1 MSTQIAFTPE
11 ELVLQQL
18 LEYEEEPLRIL
29 PSGEELKGRLRDE
42 IRLALAQIESPQIHS
57 LVETCFEQIVVVFGR
72 LALIESNLRK
82 LDTLLESLS
91 IFDVLQYEIRNFV
104 QFLETEALSNEE
116 LDAKLGETLDGIC
129 YGISH
134 DIKRIFERE
143 LSGDIRNQ
151 TTPIVYGK
159 IVHSHG
165 LLTNCFQ
172 QSLITLLQL
181 FNHSVDPLSV
191 FNDFEERVRQS
202 LILCNDLAA
211 LLRVVRTAEH
221 QTTPESLNQLVQ
233 SVLNFRDNSMH
244 YLMYRDWRGYERLA
258 LALIAA
264 IEANSDAKDLL
275 HQFSCFLELLYG
287 HVKMR
292 AVLKDM
298 FPGGGEALE
307 GE

>member
-1 MSTQIAFTPE
+1 MSTHISFTPE

-18 LEYEEEPLRIL
+18 LEYEEEPLRSL

-42 IRLALAQIESPQIHS
+42 IRLALSQIDGPKLHS
-57 LVETCFEQIVVVFGR
+57 LVETCFDQIVVVFGR
-72 LALIESNLRK
+72 LALIETNLRK

-104 QFLETEALSNEE
+104 QFLETEALANER
-116 LDAKLGETLDGIC
+116 LDARLLETLDGIC

-181 FNHSVDPLSV
+181 FNRSIDPLSV

-202 LILCNDLAA
+202 LILCNDLSA

-221 QTTPESLNQLVQ
+221 QTTPESLAQVVQ
-233 SVLNFRDNSMH
+233 SALNFRDNSMH

-264 IEANSDAKDLL
+264 IEANSDVKDLL
-275 HQFSCFLELLYG
+275 HQFNCFLEVLYG

-298 FPGGGEALE
+298 FPSGGEAA
-307 GE
+307 GEE

>member
-1 MSTQIAFTPE
+1 MLTQIAFTPE

-18 LEYEEEPLRIL
+18 LEYEEEPLRLL

-42 IRLALAQIESPQIHS
+42 IRLALSQVESPQIHS

-104 QFLETEALSNEE
+104 QFLETEALANER

-181 FNHSVDPLSV
+181 FNRSVDPLSI

-221 QTTPESLNQLVQ
+221 QPTPDSLNQLVQ
-233 SVLNFRDNSMH
+233 STLNFRDNSMH

-275 HQFSCFLELLYG
+275 HQFNCFLELLYG

-298 FPGGGEALE
+298 FPGEGEAAE
-307 GE
+307 EE

>member
-18 LEYEEEPLRIL
+18 LECDEEPLRRV

-42 IRLALAQIESPQIHS
+42 IRLALSQIGNPEIHL

-72 LALIESNLRK
+72 LALIENNLRK
-82 LDTLLESLS
+82 LDTLLENLS
-91 IFDVLQYEIRNFV
+91 IFDVLQYEVRNFV
-104 QFLETEALSNEE
+104 QYLETEALSNEV
-116 LDAKLGETLDGIC
+116 LDERLADTLDGIC

-181 FNHSVDPLSV
+181 FNLSLDPIGL

-202 LILCNDLAA
+202 LILCNDLSA
-211 LLRVVRTAEH
+211 LLQVVRTADH
-221 QTTPESLNQLVQ
+221 QGTPESLNQVVQ
-233 SVLNFRDNSMH
+233 SALNFRDNSMH

-264 IEANSDAKDLL
+264 IEANSDSKDLL
-275 HQFSCFLELLYG
+275 HQFNCFLELLYG

-298 FPGGGEALE
+298 FPSPGDNPQEE
-307 GE
+307 

>member
-1 MSTQIAFTPE
+1 MSTQIGFTPE
-11 ELVLQQL
+11 EMILQQL
-18 LEYEEEPLRIL
+18 LEHDEEPLRSL
-29 PSGEELKGRLRDE
+29 PSGEKLKSRLRDE
-42 IRLALAQIESPQIHS
+42 IKLALAQIDNPEIYL

-82 LDTLLESLS
+82 LDTLHESLS

-104 QFLETEALSNEE
+104 QFLEIEALTNTELEE
-116 LDAKLGETLDGIC
+116 KLADTLDGIC

-181 FNHSVDPLSV
+181 FNRSVDPLGI
-191 FNDFEERVRQS
+191 FNDFEERVKQS

-221 QTTPESLNQLVQ
+221 LGTPESLNHVVQ
-233 SVLNFRDNSMH
+233 SALTFRDNSMH

-264 IEANSDAKDLL
+264 IEANSDSKDLL
-275 HQFSCFLELLYG
+275 HQFNCFLEILYG

-298 FPGGGEALE
+298 FPNEGDVSE

>member
-1 MSTQIAFTPE
+1 MSTHISFTPE

-18 LEYEEEPLRIL
+18 LEYEEEPLRSL

-42 IRLALAQIESPQIHS
+42 IRLALSQIGSPELHS
-57 LVETCFEQIVVVFGR
+57 LVETCFDQIVVVFGR
-72 LALIESNLRK
+72 LALVETNLRK

-104 QFLETEALSNEE
+104 QFLETEALANER
-116 LDAKLGETLDGIC
+116 LDARLLETLDGIC

-181 FNHSVDPLSV
+181 FNRSVDPLSV

-202 LILCNDLAA
+202 LILCNDLSA

-221 QTTPESLNQLVQ
+221 QTTPESLGQVVQ
-233 SVLNFRDNSMH
+233 SALNFRDNSMH

-264 IEANSDAKDLL
+264 IEANSDVKDLL
-275 HQFSCFLELLYG
+275 HQFNCFLEVLYG

-298 FPGGGEALE
+298 FPSGGEAA
-307 GE
+307 GEE

>member
-1 MSTQIAFTPE
+1 MSTQISFTPE

-18 LEYEEEPLRIL
+18 LEYEEEPLRTL

-42 IRLALAQIESPQIHS
+42 IRLALSQIGSPEIHS
-57 LVETCFEQIVVVFGR
+57 LVETCFDQIVVVFGR
-72 LALIESNLRK
+72 LALIETNLRR

-104 QFLETEALSNEE
+104 QFLETEALANDG
-116 LDAKLGETLDGIC
+116 LDARLLETLDGIC

-172 QSLITLLQL
+172 QSLITLLQV
-181 FNHSVDPLSV
+181 FNRSVDPLSI

-202 LILCNDLAA
+202 LILCNDLSA

-221 QTTPESLNQLVQ
+221 QTTPESLGQVVQ
-233 SVLNFRDNSMH
+233 SALNFRDNSMH

-275 HQFSCFLELLYG
+275 HQFSCFLEVLYG

-298 FPGGGEALE
+298 FPSDGEAA
-307 GE
+307 GEE

>member
-1 MSTQIAFTPE
+1 MSTQISFTPE

-18 LEYEEEPLRIL
+18 LEYEEEPLRTL

-42 IRLALAQIESPQIHS
+42 IRLALSQIGSPEIYS
-57 LVETCFEQIVVVFGR
+57 LVETCFDQIVVVFGR
-72 LALIESNLRK
+72 LALVETNLRK

-104 QFLETEALSNEE
+104 QFLETEALANDG
-116 LDAKLGETLDGIC
+116 LDARLLETLDGIC

-143 LSGDIRNQ
+143 LGGDIRNQ

-181 FNHSVDPLSV
+181 FNRSVDPLSV

-202 LILCNDLAA
+202 LILCNDLSA

-221 QTTPESLNQLVQ
+221 QTTPESLGQVVQ
-233 SVLNFRDNSMH
+233 SALNFRDNSMH

-264 IEANSDAKDLL
+264 IEANSDVKDLL
-275 HQFSCFLELLYG
+275 HQFNCFLEVLYG

-298 FPGGGEALE
+298 FPSGGEATE
-307 GE
+307 EE

>member
-1 MSTQIAFTPE
+1 MSTHISFTPE

-18 LEYEEEPLRIL
+18 LEYEEEPLRSL

-42 IRLALAQIESPQIHS
+42 IRLALSQIGSPELHS
-57 LVETCFEQIVVVFGR
+57 LVETCFDQIVVVFGR
-72 LALIESNLRK
+72 LALIETNLRK

-104 QFLETEALSNEE
+104 QFLETEALANER
-116 LDAKLGETLDGIC
+116 LDARLLETLDGIC

-181 FNHSVDPLSV
+181 FNRSVDPLSV

-202 LILCNDLAA
+202 LILCNDLSA

-221 QTTPESLNQLVQ
+221 ETTPESLGQVVQ
-233 SVLNFRDNSMH
+233 SALNFRDNSMH

-264 IEANSDAKDLL
+264 IEANSDVKDLL
-275 HQFSCFLELLYG
+275 HQFNCFLEVLYG

-298 FPGGGEALE
+298 FPSGGEAA
-307 GE
+307 GEE

>member
-18 LEYEEEPLRIL
+18 LEYEEEPLRSL

-42 IRLALAQIESPQIHS
+42 IRLALSQIESPQIQS
-57 LVETCFEQIVVVFGR
+57 MVETCFELIVVVFGR
-72 LALIESNLRK
+72 LALIESNLRR

-104 QFLETEALSNEE
+104 QFLETEALTNAG
-116 LDAKLGETLDGIC
+116 LDARLAETLDGIC

-181 FNHSVDPLSV
+181 FNHSVDPLRI

-221 QTTPESLNQLVQ
+221 QATPESLNQLVQ
-233 SVLNFRDNSMH
+233 SALNFRDNSMH

-275 HQFSCFLELLYG
+275 HQFNCFLELLYG

-298 FPGGGEALE
+298 FPRGGEGAE
-307 GE
+307 EE

>member
-11 ELVLQQL
+11 DLVLQQL

-29 PSGEELKGRLRDE
+29 LSGEELKGKLRDE
-42 IRLALAQIESPQIHS
+42 IRLALSQIENPQIQL

-104 QFLETEALSNEE
+104 QFLETEALTNEG

-181 FNHSVDPLSV
+181 FNRSVDPLSI

-221 QTTPESLNQLVQ
+221 QPTPESLNQLVQ
-233 SVLNFRDNSMH
+233 SALNFRDNSMH

-275 HQFSCFLELLYG
+275 HQFNCFLELLYG

-298 FPGGGEALE
+298 FPSGDNATEE
-307 GE
+307 

>member
-1 MSTQIAFTPE
+1 MSTQIVFTPE

-18 LEYEEEPLRIL
+18 LEYEEEPLRSL

-42 IRLALAQIESPQIHS
+42 IRLALSQIESPQIQS
-57 LVETCFEQIVVVFGR
+57 MVESCFELIVVVFGR

-104 QFLETEALSNEE
+104 QFLETEALTNAG
-116 LDAKLGETLDGIC
+116 LDARLAETLDGIC

-172 QSLITLLQL
+172 QSLITLLQV
-181 FNHSVDPLSV
+181 FNRSVDPLRI

-221 QTTPESLNQLVQ
+221 QPTPESLNQLVQ
-233 SVLNFRDNSMH
+233 SALNFRDNSMH

-258 LALIAA
+258 LALIGA

-275 HQFSCFLELLYG
+275 HQFNCFLELLYG

-292 AVLKDM
+292 AVLKDI
-298 FPGGGEALE
+298 FPSGDNTTED
-307 GE
+307 

>member
-42 IRLALAQIESPQIHS
+42 IRLALSQVESPQIHS

-104 QFLETEALSNEE
+104 QFLETEALANEG

-172 QSLITLLQL
+172 QSLITLLQV
-181 FNHSVDPLSV
+181 FNRSVDPLSI

-233 SVLNFRDNSMH
+233 STLNFRDNSMH

-258 LALIAA
+258 LALVAA

-298 FPGGGEALE
+298 FPGE
-307 GE
+307 GEETGE